1 MSEARL
7 AGRRAW
13 LLAGAAVLV
22 VVVLVATRGL
32 VALLAAASVVVLAA
46 YVLGLPP
53 LLKPDG
59 IDWDWRPG
67 GTTELRPEPGI
78 ANLARLLDP
87 SPGDAE
93 AAVRLHELVGALAA
107 DRAPH
112 GAPRDGP
119 LAAYLSGPPR
129 RLSPAEAAGIVTALE
144 DLSPE
149 ENP

>member
-1 MSEARL
+1 MAELRT
-7 AGRRAW
+7 AGRRVW
-13 LLAGAAVLV
+13 VLAGAAVVL

-32 VALLAAASVVVLAA
+32 VALLAAATVCVIAA

-53 LLKPDG
+53 LLRPDG

-78 ANLARLLDP
+78 AALSRLLAP
-87 SPGDAE
+87 SPGDTE
-93 AAVRLHELVGALAA
+93 APAQLHRLVAALAA

-112 GAPRDGP
+112 GAPREGP
-119 LAAYLSGPPR
+119 LATYLAGPPR
-129 RLSPAEAAGIVTALE
+129 RLSPAEAATIITALE

-149 ENP
+149 ETP